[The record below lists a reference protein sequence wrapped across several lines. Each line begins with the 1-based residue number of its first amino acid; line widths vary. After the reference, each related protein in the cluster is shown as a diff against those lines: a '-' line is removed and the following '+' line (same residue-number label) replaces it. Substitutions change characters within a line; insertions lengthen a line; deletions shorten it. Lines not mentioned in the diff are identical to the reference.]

1 MVKAALCAACGV
13 LLLPVL
19 AIAAGT
25 GVIGGIG
32 SVGAIAPA
40 AVADIPPRYMQLYQA
55 AATRYR
61 IPWELLAAIG
71 KTECDHGR
79 NPDPSCTHEGAANYA
94 GAGGPMQFLASTWAT
109 YGVDAD
115 GDRRAD
121 RWNPADA
128 IFGAANYLRASGAP
142 GDLQRAIYAYNH
154 SGIYVD
160 NVVALMQ
167 KYRQEA
173 AAAPPVGGVA
183 PSLGGMDLGDR
194 AALAHAVLS
203 DPRLGL
209 RPEAA
214 LDVRAGRLDPRLLA
228 ALLALSE
235 HFQLDGVG
243 PCISGH
249 STYVAGTNRIS
260 NHTAGRACDIGT
272 VDGQLVRASS
282 PAARQLVIVAASL
295 PASIRPTE
303 IGSPFV
309 LSGCRVCFSDAD
321 HQDHIHLGF
330 DA

>member
-1 MVKAALCAACGV
+1 VKQAALGTVCAV
-13 LLLPVL
+13 FLLPVL

-32 SVGAIAPA
+32 GVGRSAPA
-40 AVADIPPRYMQLYQA
+40 AVADIPPRYMRLYQA
-55 AATRYR
+55 AAARYKL
-61 IPWELLAAIG
+61 PWELLAAIG

-79 NPDPSCTHEGAANYA
+79 NPHPSCTQEGTENFA
-94 GAGGPMQFLASTWAT
+94 GAGGPMQFLASTWAA

-115 GDRRAD
+115 GDRHAD

-128 IFGAANYLRASGAP
+128 IFGAARYLRASGAP
-142 GDLQRAIYAYNH
+142 DDLQQAIYAYNH
-154 SGIYVD
+154 SPLYVN

-173 AAAPPVGGVA
+173 AAAPPIGGTSPA
-183 PSLGGMDLGDR
+183 IGGAALGDP

-209 RPEAA
+209 RPQAVA
-214 LDVRAGRLDPRLLA
+214 DVRGGRLDPRLLA
-228 ALLALSE
+228 ALLALSQS
-235 HFQLDGVG
+235 FQLDGVG

-249 STYVAGTNRIS
+249 STFVAGTNRVS

-272 VDGQLVRASS
+272 INGQLVRASS
-282 PAARQLVIVAASL
+282 PAARQLVIATTSL

-309 LSGCRVCFSDAD
+309 LSGCPACFSDAD
-321 HQDHIHLGF
+321 HQDHVHLGF
-330 DA
+330 DG